1 MKALKTII
9 LLICCLCSVE
19 ASAQVTEIKSI
30 STLKENEVAN
40 EQFAPS
46 SDWAYLLV
54 DYSLNV
60 VNQPGKNTT
69 FNSYSFGLRKCLKR
83 LGDKQPLYAESG
95 LHMQVFYDDYYYEGN
110 YNDEIA
116 YSLMM
121 FSFKLPLNI
130 VYEHKRGSVALYP
143 YAGLSFR
150 ANLWGELEF
159 PSGEMYD
166 LFKDTDNYKVE
177 YRAFERFQFGS
188 QVGIRV
194 ASKNLTAAL
203 EVGMDLNELCE
214 RTNLFSITLAAGV
227 SF

>member
-1 MKALKTII
+1 MKALKNII
-9 LLICCLCSVE
+9 LLLCCLCTAG

-40 EQFAPS
+40 ETFAPS

-83 LGDKQPLYAESG
+83 LGDKLPLYAESG
-95 LHMQVFYDDYYYEGN
+95 LDMQLFFDDYYYEDN
-110 YNDEIA
+110 YNEIA

-130 VYEHKRGSVALYP
+130 VYEHRMGSVALYP
-143 YAGLSFR
+143 YAGFSFR
-150 ANLWGELEF
+150 ANLWGELEL

-166 LFKDTDNYKVE
+166 LFEDTDNYKVE

-188 QVGIRV
+188 QVGVRL
-194 ASKNLTAAL
+194 AWKNFNAAL
-203 EVGMDLNELCE
+203 EAGMDFNELCE
-214 RTNLFSITLAAGV
+214 ATKLFSVTLAAGF